1 MSEHES
7 ERRRRR
13 RSMFDIFDE
22 LFRELNEEL
31 EEFMNEVWRYGPMS
45 GSKEFSEVY
54 KKPIVYGFRI
64 EIGPDGVPRIYEFGN
79 VKRTPR
85 GRVSVVE
92 EREPLVDIYE
102 EDDKIRVVAELP
114 GVDENKIKV
123 RAVDDK
129 HVVIEASNHDRKYRK
144 ELELPVEVDADSA
157 DAVYKNGVL
166 EITFKKKKVEEKKGK
181 EIKIR
186 KE

>member
-1 MSEHES
+1 
-7 ERRRRR
+7 
-13 RSMFDIFDE
+13 MFDIFDE

-157 DAVYKNGVL
+157 DAIYKNGVL

>member
-1 MSEHES
+1 LSEHES